1 MSLLLKQ
8 QNNFMIYLLFLHLHI
23 VIMYMREKID
33 WMNTEDRDGSY
44 KNKLTQG
51 LAGNSLFILWQIE
64 WRTDI
69 YFCCYS
75 TFSTPPL
82 PKAPLY

>member
-1 MSLLLKQ
+1 
-8 QNNFMIYLLFLHLHI
+8 MIYLLFLHLHI

-51 LAGNSLFILWQIE
+51 LAGNSLFILWQIQ
-64 WRTDI
+64 
-69 YFCCYS
+69 
-75 TFSTPPL
+75 
-82 PKAPLY
+82 